1 MKERWAPR
9 LRSFGVWSSFIF
21 TVTTDITQK
30 RKSYVV
36 FLSLVWVALKR
47 TGLGVSEVAKSRCS
61 FVFKVTFAF
70 THARTATQPCLPLV
84 SDYTSMMPWGIR
96 SQMSMSLCFSSSMP
110 CFGFYRATRMH
121 SADCAVARYLSVCLS
136 VRPSHA
142 GIESKRLHISSTFFS
157 LWDSPTIL
165 VFPHQIGWQYSDGDP
180 PNGGV
185 ECKGVWKI
193 TI

>member
-9 LRSFGVWSSFIF
+9 LRSFGVWSSFTF

-47 TGLGVSEVAKSRCS
+47 TGLGASEVAKSRCS

-110 CFGFYRATRMH
+110 CFGFFT
-121 SADCAVARYLSVCLS
+121 ARRVCIARTVPSQDICLSVCLS

-142 GIESKRLHISSTFFS
+142 GIESKRLHISSTFFT
-157 LWDSPTIL
+157 LR
-165 VFPHQIGWQYSDGDP
+165 
-180 PNGGV
+180 
-185 ECKGVWKI
+185 
-193 TI
+193 